1 MSKNVMKARESE
13 PRCNVR
19 SKTYFLTFRITRC
32 VEKRDDDGSDRCP
45 TSKNVATTGQSESNV
60 FFRGRRQWPQ
70 ASQSADPGRGPAWGS
85 GALPVYDS
93 LVSEKYGLE
102 E

>member
-1 MSKNVMKARESE
+1 MSKNVMK
-13 PRCNVR
+13 
-19 SKTYFLTFRITRC
+19 
-32 VEKRDDDGSDRCP
+32 KRDVDGGDLSP

-70 ASQSADPGRGPAWGS
+70 ASQSADP
-85 GALPVYDS
+85 
-93 LVSEKYGLE
+93 E

>member
-1 MSKNVMKARESE
+1 MSKNVMK
-13 PRCNVR
+13 
-19 SKTYFLTFRITRC
+19 
-32 VEKRDDDGSDRCP
+32 KRDVDGGDLSP

-70 ASQSADPGRGPAWGS
+70 ASQSADPARGPAWGS
-85 GALPVYDS
+85 GALPVVDS
-93 LVSEKYGLE
+93 LGSEKYGLE